1 MIKQK
6 NLMRLKNC
14 LGLSA
19 LLLSLQVNSSEINI
33 QDPWIRPITAG
44 QENAMVGMV
53 INSDR
58 QARVISVLSP
68 AYKFV
73 AIQGPGKDGA
83 NNTRELE
90 FIDLPAQKSVVLGA
104 ESVHLLLSGNKHTLG
119 ADDNV
124 PVIISVQFDDRTSK
138 VITVMAQSVL
148 NRSGAA
154 KPSISNTPVQP
165 VAAVLPVAPPN
176 PVETPKKV
184 TPPPPAAIKA
194 KASTVVVP
202 KAPAAEVKPLKAAP
216 VAARVIPPPA
226 AVAAQPPVA
235 VTTPAVAPPIVEP
248 KKIIEAKPA
257 EQPKQEEA
265 EAADEC
271 FNLSIALRDC
281 DKSNDMMIEWCTT
294 NAKSKYS
301 CKLTMEQL
309 KKLGK

>member
-1 MIKQK
+1 MTKLK
-6 NLMRLKNC
+6 NLTVLKNWM
-14 LGLSA
+14 GLCA

-33 QDPWIRPITAG
+33 QDPWIRPLATG
-44 QENAMVGMV
+44 QEDAMVGMV

-58 QARVISVLSP
+58 QARVISVISP
-68 AYKFV
+68 AFKFV
-73 AIQGPGKDGA
+73 AIKGPGKDGA
-83 NNTRELE
+83 NTTREFE
-90 FIDLPAQKSVVLGA
+90 FIELPAQKSVVLGA

-124 PVIISVQFDDRTSK
+124 PVIISVQFDDKTSK

-148 NRSGAA
+148 NRSGAG
-154 KPSISNTPVQP
+154 KPSNSNAPVQP

-194 KASTVVVP
+194 KESTVVAP
-202 KAPAAEVKPLKAAP
+202 KKPVAEVKPLKTAP
-216 VAARVIPPPA
+216 VAARVAPTPTPVAAPA
-226 AVAAQPPVA
+226 PVAVAA
-235 VTTPAVAPPIVEP
+235 PAVAPPTIEP
-248 KKIIEAKPA
+248 KKAAEAKPA

-271 FNLSIALRDC
+271 LSLSIALRDC
-281 DKSNDMMIEWCTT
+281 DKSNDMMIEWCTS

>member
-1 MIKQK
+1 MGPK
-6 NLMRLKNC
+6 NW
-14 LGLSA
+14 LGLCA

-33 QDPWIRPITAG
+33 QDPWIRPLATG
-44 QENAMVGMV
+44 QEDAMVGMV

-58 QARVISVLSP
+58 QARVISVISP
-68 AYKFV
+68 AFKFV
-73 AIQGPGKDGA
+73 AIKGPGKDGA
-83 NNTRELE
+83 NTTREFE
-90 FIDLPAQKSVVLGA
+90 FIELPAQKSVVLDA
-104 ESVHLLLSGNKHTLG
+104 ESTHLLLSGNRHTLG
-119 ADDNV
+119 TDDNV
-124 PVIISVQFDDRTSK
+124 PVIISIQFDDRTSR

-176 PVETPKKV
+176 PVETPKKA
-184 TPPPPAAIKA
+184 TPPPPATIKA
-194 KASTVVVP
+194 KASTAVAP
-202 KAPAAEVKPLKAAP
+202 KKPVAEVKPLKAAP
-216 VAARVIPPPA
+216 VAARAATTPA
-226 AVAAQPPVA
+226 PVAAPAPVA
-235 VTTPAVAPPIVEP
+235 LSAPAVAPLTVEP
-248 KKIIEAKPA
+248 KKAPEAKPA

-271 FNLSIALRDC
+271 FSLSIALRDC

>member
-1 MIKQK
+1 MTKLR
-6 NLMRLKNC
+6 NLTVLKNWI
-14 LGLSA
+14 GLCA
-19 LLLSLQVNSSEINI
+19 LLLSFQVNSSEINI
-33 QDPWIRPITAG
+33 QDPWIRPLASG
-44 QENAMVGMV
+44 QEDAMVGMI

-58 QARVISVLSP
+58 QARVISVISP
-68 AYKFV
+68 AFKFV
-73 AIQGPGKDGA
+73 AIKGPGKDGA
-83 NNTRELE
+83 NTTREFE
-90 FIDLPAQKSVVLGA
+90 FIELPAQKSVVLGA
-104 ESVHLLLSGNKHTLG
+104 ESMHLLLSGNRHTLG
-119 ADDNV
+119 TDDNV
-124 PVIISVQFDDRTSK
+124 PVIISIQFEDRTSK

-216 VAARVIPPPA
+216 VAARVTPPPA
-226 AVAAQPPVA
+226 PVA
-235 VTTPAVAPPIVEP
+235 VTAPAVAPPIAEP
-248 KKIIEAKPA
+248 KKTIEAKPA

-271 FNLSIALRDC
+271 LSLSIALRDC